1 MKKNNRFISL
11 SILMLIF
18 GIMLSVQF
26 NSLKAPKIRDTRD
39 IWDLRE
45 DLKKE
50 QKKQLELIS
59 EIDKYEKM
67 LNTYSH
73 QEETSRTKA
82 LNETL
87 QNLKK
92 QAGFTDVTGN
102 GIIITISQL
111 FSEELTGES
120 IQNPPPD
127 LLKKLINELN
137 MYEAE
142 EISINDRRVVNT
154 TVIRDINGTTKID
167 GYPLDNYPITVKV
180 IGKNA
185 DKLYS
190 RMNASSLQDLFAGEN
205 LDLQIKRPEKQIKIK
220 AYEGSMQVAPL
231 KPLEKLK
238 GENS

>member
-1 MKKNNRFISL
+1 
-11 SILMLIF
+11 
-18 GIMLSVQF
+18 
-26 NSLKAPKIRDTRD
+26 
-39 IWDLRE
+39 
-45 DLKKE
+45 
-50 QKKQLELIS
+50 
-59 EIDKYEKM
+59 M

-180 IGKNA
+180 IGKKTPINYIA
-185 DKLYS
+185 
-190 RMNASSLQDLFAGEN
+190 E
-205 LDLQIKRPEKQIKIK
+205 
-220 AYEGSMQVAPL
+220 
-231 KPLEKLK
+231 
-238 GENS
+238 

>member
-1 MKKNNRFISL
+1 MKKSNRFISL
-11 SILMLIF
+11 SVLMLIF

-26 NSLKAPKIRDTRD
+26 NSLKEPEIRDTRD

-45 DLKKE
+45 DLKAE
-50 QKKQLELIS
+50 QKKQLNLIS

-67 LNTYSH
+67 LDTYQQ
-73 QEETSRTKA
+73 QEENSRIKA
-82 LNETL
+82 LNDTL
-87 QNLKK
+87 QSLKK
-92 QAGFTDVTGN
+92 QAGFTDVTGK
-102 GIIITISQL
+102 GITIRISQL
-111 FSEELTGES
+111 FSDELTGEPM
-120 IQNPPPD
+120 QNPPPD

-142 EISINDRRVVNT
+142 DISINDRRVINT

-190 RMNASSLQDLFAGEN
+190 RMNASTLQDLFAGEN
-205 LDLQIKRPEKQIKIK
+205 LDLQIEKPEKQIKIK
-220 AYEGSMQVAPL
+220 AYEGSMQTAPL
-231 KPLEKLK
+231 KPIDKSK

>member
-1 MKKNNRFISL
+1 
-11 SILMLIF
+11 MLIF

-26 NSLKAPKIRDTRD
+26 NSLKAPKVRDTRD

-45 DLKKE
+45 DLKEE
-50 QKKQLELIS
+50 QKKQLDLIS

-111 FSEELTGES
+111 FSEELTGEP

-142 EISINDRRVVNT
+142 EISINDRRVFNT
-154 TVIRDINGTTKID
+154 TVLRDINGPTKID
-167 GYPLDNYPITVKV
+167 GYPLD
-180 IGKNA
+180 
-185 DKLYS
+185 S
-190 RMNASSLQDLFAGEN
+190 
-205 LDLQIKRPEKQIKIK
+205 
-220 AYEGSMQVAPL
+220 
-231 KPLEKLK
+231 
-238 GENS
+238 

>member
-1 MKKNNRFISL
+1 
-11 SILMLIF
+11 
-18 GIMLSVQF
+18 
-26 NSLKAPKIRDTRD
+26 
-39 IWDLRE
+39 
-45 DLKKE
+45 
-50 QKKQLELIS
+50 
-59 EIDKYEKM
+59 
-67 LNTYSH
+67 
-73 QEETSRTKA
+73 
-82 LNETL
+82 
-87 QNLKK
+87 
-92 QAGFTDVTGN
+92 
-102 GIIITISQL
+102 
-111 FSEELTGES
+111 
-120 IQNPPPD
+120 
-127 LLKKLINELN
+127 

-231 KPLEKLK
+231 KPLEKSK

>member
-1 MKKNNRFISL
+1 
-11 SILMLIF
+11 
-18 GIMLSVQF
+18 
-26 NSLKAPKIRDTRD
+26 
-39 IWDLRE
+39 
-45 DLKKE
+45 
-50 QKKQLELIS
+50 
-59 EIDKYEKM
+59 
-67 LNTYSH
+67 
-73 QEETSRTKA
+73 
-82 LNETL
+82 
-87 QNLKK
+87 
-92 QAGFTDVTGN
+92 
-102 GIIITISQL
+102 
-111 FSEELTGES
+111 
-120 IQNPPPD
+120 

-231 KPLEKLK
+231 KPLEKSK

>member
-11 SILMLIF
+11 SVLMLIF

-26 NSLKAPKIRDTRD
+26 VSLKEPEVRDTRD
-39 IWDLRE
+39 VWELRE
-45 DLKKE
+45 DLKEE
-50 QKKQLELIS
+50 QKKQLNLIG

-67 LNTYSH
+67 LSTYQH
-73 QEETSRTKA
+73 QEENSRTKA

-92 QAGFTDVTGN
+92 QAGFTDVDGS
-102 GIIITISQL
+102 GITIKISQL
-111 FSEELTGES
+111 FSDELTGES
-120 IQNPPPD
+120 IENPPPD

-142 EISINDRRVVNT
+142 EISINDRRVINT

-190 RMNASSLQDLFAGEN
+190 RMNASTLQDLFAGEN
-205 LDLQIKRPEKQIKIK
+205 LDLQIERPEEQIKIK
-220 AYEGSMQVAPL
+220 AYEGSMHTSPL
-231 KPLEKLK
+231 KPLEKSK